1 MARTALT
8 PNTGVVTNPAA
19 GAALVW
25 TAADVANGNKVALTG
40 KELVL
45 AWNTHATTPYTVT
58 MTSAADGLG
67 RTKDITTESIAAG
80 DIHQFGVP
88 QLEGWRQSDGTLSL
102 NAENAAI
109 KFAIVRLPG

>member
-19 GAALVW
+19 GALLVW
-25 TAADVANGNKVALTG
+25 TAADVVNGNSVVLTG

-45 AWNTHATTPYTVT
+45 AWNTHASTGYTVT
-58 MTSAADGLG
+58 LASASDHLG
-67 RTKDITTESIAAG
+67 RTKDIATEAIAAG

-88 QLEGWRQSDGTLSL
+88 QLDGWRQSDGTLSINGS
-102 NAENAAI
+102 NASV
-109 KFAIVRLPG
+109 KFAVLRLP